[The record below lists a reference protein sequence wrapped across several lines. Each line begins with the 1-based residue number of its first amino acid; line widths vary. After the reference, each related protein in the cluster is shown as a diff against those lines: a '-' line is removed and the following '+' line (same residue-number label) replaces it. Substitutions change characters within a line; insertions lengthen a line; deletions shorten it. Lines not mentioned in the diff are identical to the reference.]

1 MQVRGE
7 SCVDSQCEV
16 WLTDC
21 RTPLEKDCSVSTG
34 EEVCQTHYESECWTK
49 TVRHQVSDDVPECLP
64 VVEQACVEVT
74 EGYTTSQQCSELT
87 RLQCRIKKQVV
98 WKYEPVTECRRD
110 PVNICAPAGCGV
122 RQAAEMCYDKQ

>member
-1 MQVRGE
+1 M
-7 SCVDSQCEV
+7 
-16 WLTDC
+16 
-21 RTPLEKDCSVSTG
+21 EKDCSVSTG

-64 VVEQACVEVT
+64 VVEQKCVEVR
-74 EGYTTSQQCSELT
+74 EGYTTSQQCSDLT
-87 RLQCRIKKQVV
+87 RLVCSIKKQSV

-122 RQAAEMCYDKQ
+122 RQGTEICYDKQ

>member
-1 MQVRGE
+1 MAGLLLVNYARILPTPDIDQSQVE
-7 SCVDSQCEV
+7 
-16 WLTDC
+16 
-21 RTPLEKDCSVSTG
+21 
-34 EEVCQTHYESECWTK
+34 
-49 TVRHQVSDDVPECLP
+49 DDVVNCET
-64 VVEQACVEVT
+64 VEDEKCEDVT

-122 RQAAEMCYDKQ
+122 RQAAEICYDKQ